1 MHGPIHAHL
10 MNGGLERLNQLG
22 EEIAAKRE
30 GMMPTIGYVYTT
42 SQC

>member
-30 GMMPTIGYVYTT
+30 EMMPAIG
-42 SQC
+42 

>member
-10 MNGGLERLNQLG
+10 ISGGLERLNQLG

-30 GMMPTIGYVYTT
+30 EMMPTIGYVQSTT
-42 SQC
+42 QS